1 MNNVALKK
9 LVSILLSSSM
19 LLSLV
24 NVTTASA
31 EGYDYYVEAE
41 HFTESNWKTSAGGKI
56 QNKAAYSNGK
66 YLNLFTDFGDVE
78 EFYTEYTIVSEKDGI
93 YALDMASTPLK
104 QGWSSPVYMSVNG
117 SESVMLQGVQFQTIP
132 NDTQVAWYHAG
143 TLNLKEGNNTIRF
156 SIRDGRDSDKK
167 AMCYIDCFALT
178 ETEFKLKEIK
188 SPAPLQ
194 TFQQGE
200 ELRFEIWGEGPAL
213 KDVYINY
220 DVLDFEGKYIDG
232 GDTVIKKGSP
242 SAEFVLKN
250 KKNGAYQIIANN
262 NGETILQQFLVVTNL
277 KDRKKLKDS
286 PFGIDSL
293 MYGMRND
300 VNKALVEDYASLL
313 ELTGVTWTRDRVYF
327 DNYVTKEG
335 DKFTFKMP
343 HTEITG
349 NALEARG
356 INVSMAMDLQP
367 KLLRENDYGDVM
379 PTNLFDVYNFWKQLA
394 ERYDGAVDN
403 WEIQNEIDLGGGGSN
418 KDGADIYASMFKAA
432 ALGIMDSD
440 TENEV
445 YISPFGAAGK
455 PGHTAQHIELLF
467 ENDIYDY
474 TGIANF
480 HVHESVSAPYSNY
493 YSYYG
498 TYVPQGYIDLSAEHG
513 YSIAEWN
520 GESGISL
527 DVPVEINS
535 NAEQQMVQAKYLVTS
550 YVEDLASG
558 TDKKFFFDGIS
569 RNEGA
574 KSWGM
579 TSRSKTSPSAYAAYG
594 TLSAMTHVLGEGAY
608 LGKLKGMPEGVLA
621 HAFADGDDTAVV
633 YYSTSE
639 TGEQYNFAL
648 NTGKMS
654 VRHFDIFA
662 NEKKLYSQNGVYS
675 LTASEYP
682 QYIKFTGRLNAD
694 AFTDDKVDE
703 LTPMS
708 ETQKSVEDSKRIII
722 LQKYDTKT
730 RNTAR
735 IAGYNLEDETNGVD
749 IEVFNFND
757 YPVSGVIN
765 GKSAGGWEIQPAAQ
779 PIQIAPMSSET
790 IHFDIIPDTFKSQ
803 EDRITFYGDM
813 DCGRT
818 SDSVVRA
825 VGKKVV
831 DIQPKIV
838 SGEKF
843 LSVRINNSSDTE
855 KVVKSAKLV
864 VNGNTV
870 EYYEPVTIAPKET
883 GIFDIP
889 AKYEDTDKT
898 LVLSGEIEFTDGTK
912 ANYNGETPFAVA
924 KRDISSLS
932 GTPSFILPD
941 DGEIQSQ
948 FYYGKEDLYGEFYVG
963 ADKENFYFGGNVID
977 NNHSA
982 PKTGYDIW
990 NNDGVQFTIG
1000 KGLPAV
1006 SIPYYEV
1013 GVSLTDEGV
1022 CEAYYWIDPDKTG
1035 HGKLEG
1041 ISTKITRNEET
1052 KTTTYFVA
1060 IPWSV
1065 IPRISYEDGLV
1076 AFSMIVNENDG
1087 AGRNGYIEWG
1097 SGIGA
1102 RKDPSKFRTIVF
1114 DK

>member
-1 MNNVALKK
+1 MAFKK
-9 LVSILLSSSM
+9 LVSVLLSTGM
-19 LLSLV
+19 LLPLI
-24 NVTTASA
+24 NVATVSA
-31 EGYDYYVEAE
+31 EGYDYYIEAE
-41 HFTESNWKTSAGGKI
+41 HFSESNWKTSAGGKI

-78 EFYTEYTIVSEKDGI
+78 EFYTEYTIASEKEGI

-132 NDTQVAWYHAG
+132 NDTQVSWYHAG
-143 TLNLKEGNNTIRF
+143 TLNLQEGNNTIRF
-156 SIRDGRDSDKK
+156 SVRNGRDSDNK

-188 SPAPLQ
+188 SSAPMQ

-220 DVLDFEGKYIDG
+220 DVIDFEGKYTDG
-232 GDTVIKKGSP
+232 GNTVIKKGSP

-286 PFGIDSL
+286 PFGLDAL

-300 VNKALVEDYASLL
+300 KNKALVEDYARLI
-313 ELTGVTWTRDRVYF
+313 ELTGVTWTRDRLYF
-327 DNYVTKEG
+327 DNYVTKDG
-335 DKFTFKMP
+335 NKFTFKMP

-349 NALEARG
+349 KSLDEKG

-394 ERYDGAVDN
+394 EKYDGVVDN

-445 YISPFGAAGK
+445 FISPFGAAGK
-455 PGHTAQHIELLF
+455 PGHTSQHIELLF

-474 TGIANF
+474 TDIANF
-480 HVHESVSAPYSNY
+480 HVHESVSAPYSSY
-493 YSYYG
+493 YGYYG
-498 TYVPQGYIDLSAEHG
+498 TYVPKGYIDLSEEHG

-520 GESGISL
+520 GESGISI
-527 DVPVEINS
+527 DVPVEIDY

-574 KSWGM
+574 KAWGM
-579 TSRSKTSPSAYAAYG
+579 MSRSKTSPSAYASYG

-608 LGKLKGMPEGVLA
+608 LGKLKNTPEGVLA
-621 HAFADGDDTAVV
+621 YAFADGDDTAVV
-633 YYSTSE
+633 YYSTSK
-639 TGEQYNFAL
+639 TGDEYNFAL
-648 NTGKMS
+648 NTGKIS

-662 NEKKLYSQNGVYS
+662 NEKKLYSQNGVYT
-675 LTASEYP
+675 LTAGEYP
-682 QYIKFTGRLNAD
+682 QYIKFAGRLDAD
-694 AFTDDKVDE
+694 RFTDDKVDA

-757 YPVSGVIN
+757 YAVSGVIN
-765 GKSAGGWEIQPAAQ
+765 GKSANGWEIQPAAQ
-779 PIQIAPMSSET
+779 AIEIAPMSSAT
-790 IHFDIIPDTFKSQ
+790 IHFDVIPDTFKSQ

-813 DCGRT
+813 NCGRT
-818 SDSVVRA
+818 SDSVIRA
-825 VGKKVV
+825 VGKRVV

-843 LSVRINNSSDTE
+843 LSVRINNSSDMD
-855 KVVKSAKLV
+855 KVVKSAKLT
-864 VNGNTV
+864 VNGNAV

-883 GIFDIP
+883 GMFDIP

-912 ANYNGETPFAVA
+912 ASYNGETPFAVA

-963 ADKENFYFGGNVID
+963 ADEENFYFGGNVID
-977 NNHSA
+977 NSHSA

-990 NNDGVQFTIG
+990 NNDGIQFTIG

-1006 SIPYYEV
+1006 SIPYYEF
-1013 GVSLTDEGV
+1013 GVSLTDNGD

-1035 HGKLEG
+1035 NGKLEG
-1041 ISTKITRNEET
+1041 ITTKITRDET
-1052 KTTTYFVA
+1052 AKTTTYYVS

-1097 SGIGA
+1097 SGIGS